1 MFSFFLAITLAYV
14 FKTTLERNLQ
24 QLFMVTQL
32 TFLCFSIDA
41 NENLGDSIKK
51 AAKQILEKRAY
62 IFSHPLD
69 RTF

>member
-1 MFSFFLAITLAYV
+1 MFSFFLALTLAIV

-24 QLFMVTQL
+24 QLFMVPQL
-32 TFLCFSIDA
+32 TFLCFSTDA
-41 NENLGDSIKK
+41 DENLDGSIKK

-62 IFSHPLD
+62 ICSHPLD